1 MKKKSFRIIAVLCL
15 ALLFTATIVACT
27 GDDNTD
33 ETPGN
38 TDVTPGGDD
47 VTPGGDDVT
56 PGGEGSRKINRNED
70 NV

>member
-1 MKKKSFRIIAVLCL
+1 MKKKSFLIIAVLCL
-15 ALLFTATIVACT
+15 ALLFTATVVACT

-38 TDVTPGGDD
+38 TDVTPGGDG

>member
-1 MKKKSFRIIAVLCL
+1 MKKKSFLFIAVLCL

-56 PGGEGSRKINRNED
+56 PGGD
-70 NV
+70 DVTPA